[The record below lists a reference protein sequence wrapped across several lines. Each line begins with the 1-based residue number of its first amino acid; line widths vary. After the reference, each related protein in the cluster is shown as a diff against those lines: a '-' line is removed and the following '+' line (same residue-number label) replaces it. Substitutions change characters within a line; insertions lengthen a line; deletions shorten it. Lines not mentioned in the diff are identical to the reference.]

1 MSKREIVKKTPM
13 ALLARALIRFYQR
26 YFSSALGANCRFLP
40 TCSRYTYES
49 IGRFGFFRGTWL
61 GIRRITRCHPLTE
74 GGYDPVPER
83 ETAR

>member
-1 MSKREIVKKTPM
+1 MSEGGSVKTSPL
-13 ALLARALIRFYQR
+13 AALARALIRTYQK
-26 YFSSALGANCRFLP
+26 FLSPGLGANCRFLP

-49 IGRFGFFRGTWL
+49 IGRFGFFRGTWM
-61 GIRRITRCHPLTE
+61 GIRRVTRCHPLTE

>member
-1 MSKREIVKKTPM
+1 MSESESVRTSPL
-13 ALLARALIRFYQR
+13 AALARGLIRLYQKF
-26 YFSSALGANCRFLP
+26 FSPALGTQCRFLP

-49 IGRFGFFRGTWL
+49 IGRFGFFRGTWM